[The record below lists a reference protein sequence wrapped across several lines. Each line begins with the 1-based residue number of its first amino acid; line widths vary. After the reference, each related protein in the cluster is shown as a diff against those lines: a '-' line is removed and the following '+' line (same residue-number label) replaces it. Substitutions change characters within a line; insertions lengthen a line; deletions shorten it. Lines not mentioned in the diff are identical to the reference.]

1 MERAAGARDRPA
13 RWLVEDGAP
22 LDKLESWVHHDR
34 LYHAL
39 VPSTQGKPVERSSD
53 PGHVP
58 HAKATAHAFW
68 KAIKKGQ
75 ETAFGAG
82 PDIIPTVLTPARQRV
97 QAPDGP

>member
-1 MERAAGARDRPA
+1 MADMLTNYM

-22 LDKLESWVHHDR
+22 LDKLESWVHHER

-39 VPSTQGKPVERSSD
+39 VPSTQGKPVERPSD
-53 PGHVP
+53 PAHVP

-75 ETAFGAG
+75 ETAFAAG
-82 PDIIPTVLTPARQRV
+82 PEAIPTVLTPARQRV
-97 QAPDGP
+97 QPPDGP